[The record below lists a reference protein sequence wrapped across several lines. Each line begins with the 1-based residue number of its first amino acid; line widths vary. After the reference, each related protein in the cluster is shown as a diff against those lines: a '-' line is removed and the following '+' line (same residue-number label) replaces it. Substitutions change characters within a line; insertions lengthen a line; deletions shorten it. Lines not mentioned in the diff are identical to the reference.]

1 MNYNFKKVYFIDDDP
16 IFVFISRKL
25 ILEQKFCEDLKVFE
39 NGKLAIEDLLDIENK
54 GEQLPEII
62 FLDLT
67 MPVMNGWEFLAS
79 YQAAPI
85 TSKNKIKI
93 IVMSSSINPLE
104 IDLIKSYPIVEDYI
118 VKPLTPADLN
128 KIINNNPINEL
139 KD

>member
-1 MNYNFKKVYFIDDDP
+1 MKSHINTVYFIEDDP
-16 IFVFISRKL
+16 IFVFVSRKL
-25 ILEQKFCEDLKVFE
+25 ILEEKFCKTLKVFE
-39 NGKLAIEDLLDIENK
+39 NGKLAIEDLMDIAN
-54 GEQLPEII
+54 GEGQLPSII

-128 KIINNNPINEL
+128 KIIHNHPINEL
-139 KD
+139 